1 MLVISKVTGTCER
14 IRTPKTMEKAGCKEM
29 NNGTAF
35 ATPER
40 TAGEVRFICN
50 TNLSGFR
57 YAQSF
62 GGGLGTPTVCRS
74 LLGA

>member
-35 ATPER
+35 ATPEH
-40 TAGEVRFICN
+40 TAG
-50 TNLSGFR
+50 GG
-57 YAQSF
+57 SF
-62 GGGLGTPTVCRS
+62 YL
-74 LLGA
+74 